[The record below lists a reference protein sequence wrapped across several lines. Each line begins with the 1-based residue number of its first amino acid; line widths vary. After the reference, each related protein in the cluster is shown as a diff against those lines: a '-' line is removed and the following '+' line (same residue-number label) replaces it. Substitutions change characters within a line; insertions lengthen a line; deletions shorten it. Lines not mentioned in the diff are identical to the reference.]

1 MAGFTELYKKYSGLP
16 TLDRNSVE
24 AQPSQYVELFDI
36 KYEGDEVSFGKGNN
50 PINAVCVDKIRAIVD
65 ESDMVY
71 VVLQSCIY
79 TLNKVTGEVKINI
92 DNL

>member
-24 AQPSQYVELFDI
+24 AQLSQYVELFDI
-36 KYEGDEVSFGKGNN
+36 KYEGDEVSFGKDNN

-71 VVLQSCIY
+71 VVLESCIY
-79 TLNKVTGEVKINI
+79 TLNKLTGEIKINI

>member
-24 AQPSQYVELFDI
+24 AQLSQYVELFDI
-36 KYEGDEVSFGKGNN
+36 KYEGDEVSFGKSNN

-71 VVLQSCIY
+71 VVLESCIF
-79 TLNKVTGEVKINI
+79 TLNKLTGEIKINI

>member
-24 AQPSQYVELFDI
+24 AQLSQYVEQFDI
-36 KYEGDEVSFGKGNN
+36 KYVGDEVSFGKSDC
-50 PINAVCVDKIRAIVD
+50 PINSVCVDKIRAIVD
-65 ESDMVY
+65 EGDKVY
-71 VVLQSCIY
+71 VVLEPCIF
-79 TLNKVTGEVKINI
+79 TLNKATGEVRINF